1 MHNDFFRNDV
11 TTTLTSN
18 ETIRVY
24 ENDLV
29 RVYVYN
35 RGDDLTTSPTAAAT
49 SPHVTYRVKAYT
61 TYSADVTP
69 VVASPVDYS
78 PTRWE
83 INRKAAIAGGKA
95 QQVKH
100 RRVPKKALVLR
111 SSYQGMARLPCY
123 RGTRPR

>member
-29 RVYVYN
+29 QIYVVN
-35 RGDDLTTSPTAAAT
+35 PNDTTSPTAM
-49 SPHVTYRVKAYT
+49 SSNPRVLYRVKTYT
-61 TYSADVTP
+61 TYSMDVTP
-69 VVASPVDYS
+69 VNRALEESWF

-83 INRKAAIAGGKA
+83 INREAAIKGATA
-95 QQVKH
+95 QQKKH
-100 RRVPKKALVLR
+100 SRVPKKALVLR

-123 RGTRPR
+123 RATRPR